1 MKYCV
6 AAEALNNMLS
16 VLKRYSLQL
25 VFTISLLL
33 GLQLPNFLQQYELRL
48 QGHFVEAQQHLAEFQ
63 SLADKYFA
71 GDLNALITKHK
82 SSKDSL
88 YREEALVIENTYS
101 RVQFLQQKIDNLDQ
115 PIWYRL
121 GELTQQIKD
130 PIVNETWTGY
140 QANVLLNQQAILV
153 GVVAAVS
160 MMLLLEI
167 LLSFSKYGCYR
178 AFSYCKRKRKK
189 QTRKIGL

>member
-1 MKYCV
+1 
-6 AAEALNNMLS
+6 MLS
-16 VLKRYSLQL
+16 VIKRYSLQL
-25 VFTISLLL
+25 VFTLSLLL

-101 RVQFLQQKIDNLDQ
+101 RVQFLQQKIDNLNQ

-121 GELTQQIKD
+121 GELTQQIND
-130 PIVNETWTGY
+130 PIVNETWAGY

-153 GVVAAVS
+153 GLSVAILL
-160 MMLLLEI
+160 MLSIEFFFYLVK
-167 LLSFSKYGCYR
+167 LSFSNLLLRIRSKSKGS
-178 AFSYCKRKRKK
+178 FHS
-189 QTRKIGL
+189 